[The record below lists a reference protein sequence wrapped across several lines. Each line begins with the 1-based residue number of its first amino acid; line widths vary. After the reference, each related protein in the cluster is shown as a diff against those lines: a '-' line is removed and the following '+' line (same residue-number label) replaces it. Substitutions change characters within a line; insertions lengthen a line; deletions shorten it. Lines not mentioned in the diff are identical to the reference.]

1 MPANSSGFVGNIP
14 DHYDSG
20 LGPNIFVDYAER
32 LADRCCGEA
41 VDNAIEL
48 AAGTGILSRKLR
60 DRLPGSTSLLVT
72 DLNAPM
78 LEVARKK
85 FVPGENV
92 QVEVANAMDLSFED
106 ATFDLMACQ
115 FGVMF
120 FPDKP
125 ASFREAARILK
136 PGGRYVFNVWSAMS
150 ENPFAEIA
158 HEVGARFFPD
168 NPPGFYKVPFHYGD
182 PDKVRADLAAGGW
195 TDVAHE
201 TIRLDKH
208 IADPKA
214 FATALVLG
222 NPLVDEIRDRGGVDP
237 GDVASEMASAIGA
250 AFGPRDFTM
259 PLSSTTF
266 ICRLG

>member
-1 MPANSSGFVGNIP
+1 MPASSSGFVGTIP
-14 DHYDSG
+14 DHYDRG

-32 LADRCCGEA
+32 LADRCCGET
-41 VDNAIEL
+41 VDTVIEL

-60 DRLPGSTSLLVT
+60 DRLPGGTPLLVT

-78 LEVARKK
+78 LTVARKK
-85 FVPGENV
+85 FAPGENV
-92 QVEVANAMDLSFED
+92 EFAVTNAMDLPYDD
-106 ATFDLMACQ
+106 AAFDLLVCQ

-125 ASFREAARILK
+125 ASFREAARVLK
-136 PGGRYVFNVWSAMS
+136 PGGRYVFNVWSAMA
-150 ENPFAEIA
+150 ENPFSEVA
-158 HEVGARFFPD
+158 HEVGAAFFPD

-182 PDKVRADLAAGGW
+182 PDKVRTDLLAGGW

-214 FATALVLG
+214 FATALVFG
-222 NPLVDEIRDRGGVDP
+222 NPLVDEIRDRGRVDP
-237 GDVASEMASAIGA
+237 SEVAAEMASAIDK
-250 AFGPRDFTM
+250 AFGPKGFIM

-266 ICRLG
+266 VCRLG